1 MQLLTK
7 SAIVPVVLCALAA
20 PVQAQG
26 FDPRPARPDHGIYLA
41 ALAGASFGP
50 DRAPVFAAEFGER
63 LHADVRAYATISY
76 FENLMDRSV
85 QRELDQ
91 VSDDLGNLTGIPWAL
106 RGRDRG
112 AAFVAGAKYLVP
124 GRTVRPYIGGG
135 AGFINVKRTIT
146 DRDVNPVDPTVFSP
160 FDIDHIDLST
170 SAVNRPMAE
179 ATAGVAFFAG
189 RTYVDIGYRFRRAF
203 QMRDAL
209 EFSQVGVMLGV
220 NF

>member
-7 SAIVPVVLCALAA
+7 SAIVAVVLCALAA

-63 LHADVRAYATISY
+63 LHPDVRAYATISY

-91 VSDDLGNLTGIPWAL
+91 VSEDLGNLTGIPWAL

-135 AGFINVKRTIT
+135 AGFINLKRTIT

-170 SAVNRPMAE
+170 SAVTRPMAE

-203 QMRDAL
+203 QMRDTL

>member
-7 SAIVPVVLCALAA
+7 VSIVPVLLGALASPA
-20 PVQAQG
+20 LAQN

-63 LHADVRAYATISY
+63 IHPDVRAYATVSY

-91 VSDDLGNLTGIPWAL
+91 LSEQLGDLTGIPWAL

-124 GRTVRPYIGGG
+124 SGVARPYVGGG
-135 AGFINVKRTIT
+135 AGFINLKRIVT
-146 DRDVNPVDPTVFSP
+146 DRDVNEIDPTVFSP
-160 FDIDHIDLST
+160 FDIDHIDVST
-170 SAVNRPMAE
+170 SAVTRPLAE

-203 QMRDAL
+203 QMRDRL

>member
-7 SAIVPVVLCALAA
+7 SAIVAVVLCALAA

-63 LHADVRAYATISY
+63 LHPDVRAYATISY

-91 VSDDLGNLTGIPWAL
+91 VSEDLGNLTGIPWAL

-124 GRTVRPYIGGG
+124 SRTVRPYIGGG
-135 AGFINVKRTIT
+135 AGFINLKRTIT

-170 SAVNRPMAE
+170 SAVTRPMAE